1 MSEEQE
7 TKRLLQFRETMEQ
20 RMAELEA
27 EAADLRAAMAAI
39 NKMIVAEGFRTP
51 TAPKAAPQPKPRT
64 ETPQPTPQAETLQP
78 ESFEEGMSITS
89 KDGAVLG
96 RMNVEGKDLLFE
108 PQPEYEFKTDIPPF
122 QSFLV
127 ERVLANM
134 SSTDRERAADGEIDQ
149 SEILEYEVKE
159 EDGVLKEL
167 HVRNYGGERRLREIN
182 SSLRWTFD
190 KMYDKIRQG

>member
-1 MSEEQE
+1 MSEGQE
-7 TKRLLQFRETMEQ
+7 TKRLLQFKETMEQ

-39 NKMIVAEGFRTP
+39 DKMIVAEGFRTP

-89 KDGAVLG
+89 KDGTVLG

-127 ERVLANM
+127 ERVLVNM
-134 SSTDRERAADGEIDQ
+134 SSTDRERAANGEIDQ